1 MWFDVR
7 SSVFRGTLNWDIRV
21 RGWVRSPNNP
31 VVLTTVFSKNSLK
44 IPYVD
49 PQEIILAAQAW
60 HDKKKNG
67 TSKHVFMEFT
77 TNIKTERKWKT
88 GIFILE

>member
-1 MWFDVR
+1 M
-7 SSVFRGTLNWDIRV
+7 
-21 RGWVRSPNNP
+21 
-31 VVLTTVFSKNSLK
+31 FSKNSLK

-60 HDKKKNG
+60 HDTKKNG

-77 TNIKTERKWKT
+77 TNIKTVRKWKT
-88 GIFILE
+88 GIFILEEMKERGVEANSYHYRAAIVK

>member
-1 MWFDVR
+1 M
-7 SSVFRGTLNWDIRV
+7 
-21 RGWVRSPNNP
+21 
-31 VVLTTVFSKNSLK
+31 FSKNSLK

-77 TNIKTERKWKT
+77 TNIKTVRKWKT
-88 GIFILE
+88 GIFILEEMKERGVEANSYHYSAAIVK